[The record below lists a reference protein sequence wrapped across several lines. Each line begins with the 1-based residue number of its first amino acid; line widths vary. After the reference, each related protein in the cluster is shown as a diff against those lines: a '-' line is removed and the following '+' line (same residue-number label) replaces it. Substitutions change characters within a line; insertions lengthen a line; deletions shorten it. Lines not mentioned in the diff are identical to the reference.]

1 MKKTYLKPEAEF
13 IKFLAE
19 EDIAAIIGGD
29 MSAGDDIEEG
39 VE

>member
-13 IKFLAE
+13 ISFLAE

-29 MSAGDDIEEG
+29 MSTGDQIEDGIE
-39 VE
+39 